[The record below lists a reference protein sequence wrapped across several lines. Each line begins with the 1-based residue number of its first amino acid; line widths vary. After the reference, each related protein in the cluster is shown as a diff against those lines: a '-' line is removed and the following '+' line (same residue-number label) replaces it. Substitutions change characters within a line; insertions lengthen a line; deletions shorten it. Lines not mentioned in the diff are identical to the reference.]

1 MTQQNPEVPLENR
14 QDPAE
19 PKQVEIEVETSPQP
33 DTPEVHEDHETGGE
47 G

>member
-1 MTQQNPEVPLENR
+1 MTQNNPEVPLENR

-19 PKQVEIEVETSPQP
+19 PKLVETEVETSPQP
-33 DTPEVHEDHETGGE
+33 DAPEPHEDGGE